1 VTLID
6 TAPAY
11 GLGHAEELVGR
22 VLRTRRDE
30 VVVATKCGLVWH
42 AQRGPYFFSQ
52 GGHPVHRDLSDA
64 AIRHE
69 VEQSLR
75 RLKTDRI
82 DLYITHWQD
91 PTTPIPDTVDTLK
104 FLQAEGKIRAFAA
117 SNTTPENLGAYI
129 AAGGL
134 AAVQEEYSMLVRGIE
149 RTHLPVCRTE
159 GISVMGYS
167 VLALGLLSGRVNAD
181 RTFGGDDQRKDDP
194 RYSPESRAR
203 VARLMDKVSPIAAAH
218 DATPA
223 QVVIAWT
230 LAQPG
235 LTFALCGARNPAQ
248 ARENAAAGRM
258 RLEADE
264 ISAISDALA
273 THIDPSPT

>member
-1 VTLID
+1 
-6 TAPAY
+6 
-11 GLGHAEELVGR
+11 
-22 VLRTRRDE
+22 
-30 VVVATKCGLVWH
+30 
-42 AQRGPYFFSQ
+42 
-52 GGHPVHRDLSDA
+52 
-64 AIRHE
+64 
-69 VEQSLR
+69 
-75 RLKTDRI
+75 
-82 DLYITHWQD
+82 
-91 PTTPIPDTVDTLK
+91 
-104 FLQAEGKIRAFAA
+104 
-117 SNTTPENLGAYI
+117 
-129 AAGGL
+129 
-134 AAVQEEYSMLVRGIE
+134 
-149 RTHLPVCRTE
+149 
-159 GISVMGYS
+159 MGYS

-248 ARENAAAGRM
+248 ARENAGAGRM

-264 ISAISDALA
+264 VSAISDALA